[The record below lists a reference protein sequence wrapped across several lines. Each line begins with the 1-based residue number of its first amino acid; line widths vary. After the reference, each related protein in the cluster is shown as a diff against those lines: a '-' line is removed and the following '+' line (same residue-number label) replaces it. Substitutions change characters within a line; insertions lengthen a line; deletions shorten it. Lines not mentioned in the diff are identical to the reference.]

1 MNERIMKYQQI
12 LVEEYKRLHPTEVE
26 NLTDKEV
33 ALMNPI
39 TSADIEMFLSVDLMH
54 IKGEINELLD
64 EISDNEKV
72 IKDDKTYSDLKK
84 ECRDENREFHLR
96 IQSLK
101 KDYEEIE
108 QIYRS
113 VVKNEYNYSFYT
125 IKNYKLDLTL
135 FFDFLN
141 KSNINYLYLN
151 KDNVLAY
158 LKYLDK
164 MNLKNSTISRRISA
178 LRTFYNY
185 LMNEGLINSNI
196 FLNVKNPKL
205 EKKLPNYLNYTEMEE
220 LLESIDIKTDEGLKR
235 RLLIEMFYSTGC
247 RVSEIINIKVKDI
260 DFLNKK
266 IRIMGKG
273 SKDRIVYYGDY
284 AKKYLDKYLS
294 KGLDKDYLFVN
305 KHGDKYTVEE
315 IELIV
320 KDIMKHLS
328 IKTHVTPHTLRHT
341 FATHLLNNGA
351 DIRSV
356 QELLGHSNLSTTGIY
371 THVSSDRLKEVYFK
385 TFKR

>member
-1 MNERIMKYQQI
+1 M
-12 LVEEYKRLHPTEVE
+12 
-26 NLTDKEV
+26 
-33 ALMNPI
+33 
-39 TSADIEMFLSVDLMH
+39 
-54 IKGEINELLD
+54 
-64 EISDNEKV
+64 
-72 IKDDKTYSDLKK
+72 KK
-84 ECRDENREFHLR
+84 EEVLDNFFKV
-96 IQSLK
+96 LK
-101 KDYEEIE
+101 
-108 QIYRS
+108 S
-113 VVKNEYNYSFYT
+113 EYNYSFYT

-220 LLESIDIKTDEGLKR
+220 LLESIDISTDEGLKR
-235 RLLIEMFYSTGC
+235 RLLIELFYSTGC

-273 SKDRIVYYGDY
+273 SKERIVYYGDY

-294 KGLDKDYLFVN
+294 KGLNKDYLFVN

>member
-1 MNERIMKYQQI
+1 M
-12 LVEEYKRLHPTEVE
+12 
-26 NLTDKEV
+26 
-33 ALMNPI
+33 
-39 TSADIEMFLSVDLMH
+39 
-54 IKGEINELLD
+54 
-64 EISDNEKV
+64 
-72 IKDDKTYSDLKK
+72 KK
-84 ECRDENREFHLR
+84 EEVLDNFFKV
-96 IQSLK
+96 LK
-101 KDYEEIE
+101 
-108 QIYRS
+108 S
-113 VVKNEYNYSFYT
+113 EYNYSFYT

-220 LLESIDIKTDEGLKR
+220 LLESIDISTDEGLKR

-273 SKDRIVYYGDY
+273 SKERIVYYGDY

-294 KGLDKDYLFVN
+294 KGLNKEYLFVN